1 MTFPRVLAVLALAAC
16 HHAGDIPAPAPDAY
30 DVPFDVLANAI
41 YVSARVNER
50 GPFLFALD
58 TGSCCSVFATELLDE
73 LAMTPQGETRGMGAG
88 SSANQMGVIRG
99 KIEFT
104 FDVGLKLATDDAN
117 SVAMAPLWPLIGRK
131 FHGVIGYD
139 VLKDYVVRLDY
150 DRGVA
155 TFESPGTHRAGGGT
169 RFPATLAMKYDPQIA
184 GTLVV
189 PGLPS
194 IATRFTIDTGAGG
207 TIVTPPLV
215 AEHHL
220 FEHVVERIPM
230 PSHGVGGGTS
240 DDVVGRIDAIT
251 LGPYTLA
258 RPLVA
263 LSRDTSGSLTMSDLG
278 VNLGGNLLR
287 RFAVTIDYPGRTV
300 TLEPGAHVADPFAA
314 DASGLLLE
322 ARGSD
327 FRTFVVTAIV
337 PGSPATEAHLEAG
350 DVIATIDGKPATGY
364 VLYEVMDLLK
374 RTGHRVVLTVVR
386 GDRTIRFE
394 LMLRAL
400 A

>member
-1 MTFPRVLAVLALAAC
+1 MRRTAILALVLASC
-16 HHAGDIPAPAPDAY
+16 HHASDVPAPAPTTY

-41 YVSARVNER
+41 YVSARVNGR
-50 GPFLFALD
+50 GPFLFVLD
-58 TGSCCSVFATELLDE
+58 TGSCCSVFAAELLDE
-73 LAMTPQGETRGMGAG
+73 LAMTPQGETHGMGAG
-88 SSANQMGVIRG
+88 SSANKMGVIRG

-104 FDVGLKLATDDAN
+104 FDGGLKLSTDDAN
-117 SVAMAPLWPLIGRK
+117 SVAMAPLWPLIGRR
-131 FHGVIGYD
+131 FHGIIGYD
-139 VLKDYVVRLDY
+139 VMKDYVVRLDY

-155 TFESPGTHRAGGGT
+155 TFESPATHRAGGGT
-169 RFPATLAMKYDPQIA
+169 RLPATFAMKYDPQIA

-189 PGLPS
+189 PGLPPIS
-194 IATRFTIDTGAGG
+194 TRFTIDTGAGG
-207 TIVTPPLV
+207 TIVTTPLV

-220 FEHVVERIPM
+220 FEHVVDRIPT

-263 LSRDTSGSLTMSDLG
+263 LSQDTSGSLTMPDLG

-300 TLEPGAHVADPFAA
+300 TLEPGAHVAEPFAA

-322 ARGSD
+322 ARGAD
-327 FRTFVVTAIV
+327 FHTFVVTAIV
-337 PGSPATEAHLEAG
+337 PGAPASDAQLQAG
-350 DVIATIDGKPATGY
+350 DVIATIDGKPATAY

-386 GDRTIRFE
+386 GDHTMRFE